1 MASSTYS
8 SSTVIAVMLAVTVF
22 MAMSKGTAAA
32 VSCGQVVNTLYPC
45 LTYVQYGGSIPAN
58 CCNGIRALNNAAAT
72 TPDRQGVCSCLV
84 SSLRGF
90 NISPYSLRLAASLP
104 AGCGVNLPYRID
116 PSIDCSK
123 VR

>member
-1 MASSTYS
+1 MAPSVS
-8 SSTVIAVMLAVTVF
+8 SSAFVAVMLVATLMF
-22 MAMSKGTAAA
+22 MANGATAA
-32 VSCGQVVNTLYPC
+32 VSCNQVVSTLYPC
-45 LTYVQYGGSIPAN
+45 LTYVQYGGGIPAT

-84 SSLRGF
+84 SSLRGIS
-90 NISPYSLRLAASLP
+90 ISPYNLRLAASLP

-116 PSIDCSK
+116 PSIDCSR